1 MNGVG
6 KMKVKVYRNLHKDL
20 FSIVSV
26 KTGKVIAHSY
36 AVELK
41 NAQFRVQPAGREK
54 VRETKQR
61 NVHAYVT
68 GELVAMSE
76 TAPSHLLWEYI
87 DWSDAYYNP
96 YRCDTFIDYHDL
108 SPVHQADRVVLHGKN
123 ISYYNH
129 AEVLAI

>member
-1 MNGVG
+1 
-6 KMKVKVYRNLHKDL
+6 MKVKVYRNLHKDL

-41 NAQFRVQPAGREK
+41 NCKFHVQPAGRKK
-54 VRETKQR
+54 VLEQKRK

-76 TAPSHLLWEYI
+76 TAPNHLLWEFI

-96 YRCDTFIDYHDL
+96 YRCETFIDYHDL
-108 SPVHQADRVVLHGKN
+108 SPVLRADRVVLHGKQ
-123 ISYYNH
+123 ISYYNN